1 MSAISKT
8 DALAALNNMQSI
20 LQMPNGENPR
30 TVLRS
35 YITESDARIME
46 LVAALELELAENEKL
61 GPGTGDH
68 QFKMFCVK
76 QVSRI
81 QAVLAGN
88 GGAK

>member
-1 MSAISKT
+1 MKT

-20 LQMPNGENPR
+20 LQMPTGENPR
-30 TVLRS
+30 TVLRT
-35 YITESDARIME
+35 YIAESDARVTE
-46 LVAALELELAENEKL
+46 LIVALELELAENEKL

-81 QAVLAGN
+81 RAVLAGN
-88 GGAK
+88 GGVK